1 MADAP
6 SLCTEF
12 QNPSKVYLGEFP
24 LRIQNCLGIFGP
36 STKMIRGVYLSL
48 APIEKQTILL
58 PSIALSMVCPAVSR
72 DEQNKREDVG
82 ATVPDRATRSS
93 NRMSESYRE

>member
-1 MADAP
+1 MHRVSEP
-6 SLCTEF
+6 EQSIPRRIPLE
-12 QNPSKVYLGEFP
+12 NPKLSWHFS
-24 LRIQNCLGIFGP
+24 Q